1 MNKMSIVIQMKRQVI
16 LKENMA
22 ATAQLG
28 KQIKLKMFWVIIVI
42 FRIIYPKMRCIDI
55 NIRQAAFILLTFLAN
70 NIQTGRKQTQTD
82 LTYINIKWIYSG

>member
-28 KQIKLKMFWVIIVI
+28 KQIKLKMF
-42 FRIIYPKMRCIDI
+42 
-55 NIRQAAFILLTFLAN
+55 
-70 NIQTGRKQTQTD
+70 
-82 LTYINIKWIYSG
+82 